1 MPDSLPVTN
10 DTFNEAAAEESFYRR
25 KPSPELIAAFEN
37 RAIKVICSENQV
49 LFSHGEPAR
58 CVYLVLNGEVR
69 MLLPLTP
76 MDGMGFHAESGSFI
90 GLPAA
95 FSNEPYTMTAIA
107 CKGTEVAVMS
117 REKFCDL
124 TATSPAL
131 SLDVLKIL
139 AAETRAARIAIVE
152 AGLGRRSRRTEA

>member
-1 MPDSLPVTN
+1 MPDSLPLTQ
-10 DTFNEAAAEESFYRR
+10 NEFAELDESFYHC
-25 KPSPELIAAFEN
+25 KATPDLIAAFEN

-95 FSNEPYTMTAIA
+95 FSNEPYSMTAIA

-131 SLDVLKIL
+131 SLYVLKIL

-152 AGLGRRSRRTEA
+152 AGIGRRSRRTEA